1 MMDCKATITVHNVD
15 EDCGEYIV
23 ARICDRELWFWGTYD
38 TAEDA
43 ERTAEEID
51 GIVLM
56 REGDSIAK

>member
-1 MMDCKATITVHNVD
+1 MMDATATITVHNVD
-15 EDCGEYIV
+15 EDSLKYMV

-38 TAEDA
+38 TAEEA